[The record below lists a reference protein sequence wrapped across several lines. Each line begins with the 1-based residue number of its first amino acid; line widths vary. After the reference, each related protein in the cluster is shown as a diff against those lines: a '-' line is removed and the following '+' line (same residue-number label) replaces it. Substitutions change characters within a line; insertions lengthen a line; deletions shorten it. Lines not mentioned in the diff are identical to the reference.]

1 MYCVHLHALCPSA
14 AKSDLAPHH
23 LQHVYAAQTFDKA
36 ATESES
42 AWMSKQRSPVLTEF
56 WDVVQWV
63 AIHANPKF
71 VLKTDDD
78 AYVSCTALVGVLQG
92 LCLNTDCENERVYFG
107 QEKRNGVVITEE
119 DSKWSN
125 LEYFQLTGLKEYVPY
140 MLGGG

>member
-1 MYCVHLHALCPSA
+1 M
-14 AKSDLAPHH
+14 
-23 LQHVYAAQTFDKA
+23 
-36 ATESES
+36 
-42 AWMSKQRSPVLTEF
+42 
-56 WDVVQWV
+56 VQWA
-63 AIHANPKF
+63 AIHAEPKY

-78 AYVSCTALVGVLQG
+78 AYVSCAVLVDVLRG
-92 LCLNTDCENERVYFG
+92 LCLNPDCQNEGVYFG

>member
-1 MYCVHLHALCPSA
+1 MQPCR
-14 AKSDLAPHH
+14 DLTKCCDA
-23 LQHVYAAQTFDKA
+23 
-36 ATESES
+36 
-42 AWMSKQRSPVLTEF
+42 M
-56 WDVVQWV
+56 QWV
-63 AIHANPKF
+63 AIHAQPKF

-78 AYVSCTALVGVLQG
+78 AYVSCSALVNVLQG
-92 LCLNTDCENERVYFG
+92 LCLNPDCTNERVYFG